1 MRNFHVGTITDI
13 PIRLNITFVVFLPVL
28 AWLISRPAQLAAY
41 AGFVASISPHEVD
54 IAMLQ
59 TGNTPIVIGVAAA
72 LGLFVGVLL
81 HELGHSWTA
90 RRYGI
95 TITSITL
102 WIFGG
107 MAHME
112 DLPED
117 WNVEF
122 YVALAGPAMSVLV
135 AAVCYALLFVVPAQ
149 PVVVFV
155 IGWLAVINLTLA
167 IFNMI
172 PAFPMDGGRVL
183 RALLARSRP
192 YAEATQTAASV
203 GKGMAIL
210 LAVVA
215 VLAFAPI
222 MLLVAMFV
230 YVAAGAESRATVMRD
245 LLADMTARDL
255 MSTDVRTVTPETTVD
270 EFLDRV
276 VTERTTAYP
285 VMDKDTVTGLVTLN
299 TVRSVDPAKRS
310 STTVADVMGAAPPSV
325 GPDDDAF
332 EAMRVLG
339 ESKGD
344 RVLVVEDGRFV
355 GQITS
360 EDFMSAIEV
369 LQGIGTRRERDIEMP
384 DGYA

>member
-1 MRNFHVGTITDI
+1 MRNFHVGTITGI
-13 PIRLNITFVVFLPVL
+13 PIRLNITFVIFLPVL

-54 IAMLQ
+54 IALLQ

-192 YAEATQTAASV
+192 YAEATQTAAAV

-255 MSTDVRTVTPETTVD
+255 MSTDLRTVTPETTVD

-285 VMDKDTVTGLVTLN
+285 VMDKGTVTGLVTLS
-299 TVRSVDPAKRS
+299 TVRNVDSTKRS
-310 STTVADVMGAAPPSV
+310 STTVADVMGPAPPSV

-332 EAMRVLG
+332 EAMRTLG

-344 RVLVVEDGRFV
+344 RVLVIEDGRFV

-360 EDFMSAIEV
+360 EDFLSAIEV
-369 LQGIGTRRERDIEMP
+369 LQGIGTRRVDIEAP

>member
-1 MRNFHVGTITDI
+1 MWNFRVGTVTDI
-13 PIRLNITFVVFLPVL
+13 PIRLNVTFLVFLPVL
-28 AWLISRPAQLAAY
+28 AWLISRPEQLAFY
-41 AGFVASISPHEVD
+41 AGAVEWISPHPVD
-54 IAMLQ
+54 LAALQ
-59 TGNTPIVIGVAAA
+59 AGNTPIVLGVGAAV
-72 LGLFVGVLL
+72 GLFVGVLL

-122 YVALAGPAMSVLV
+122 YVALAGPAMSLLV
-135 AAVCYALLFVVPAQ
+135 AAVCYGLLFVIPAS

-155 IGWLAVINLTLA
+155 VGWLAVINATLA
-167 IFNMI
+167 VFNML

-192 YAEATQTAASV
+192 YADATRTAASV
-203 GKGMAIL
+203 GKGMALL
-210 LAVVA
+210 LALAA
-215 VLAFAPI
+215 VFSFAPI
-222 MLLVAMFV
+222 LLLVAMFV
-230 YVAAGAESRATVMRD
+230 YVAAGAESRATVLRD
-245 LLADMTARDL
+245 LLADMIVRDL
-255 MSTDVRTVTPETTVD
+255 MSTDVRAVAPDTTVD
-270 EFLDRV
+270 EFLERV

-285 VMDKDTVTGLVTLN
+285 VVDRDTVTGLVALAA
-299 TVRSVDPAKRS
+299 VRDVPSAERRS
-310 STTVADVMGAAPPSV
+310 RTVADLMGAAPPSV
-325 GPDDDAF
+325 GPDADAF
-332 EAMRVLG
+332 DALRTMSEAG
-339 ESKGD
+339 SD

-355 GQITS
+355 GQITNA
-360 EDFMSAIEV
+360 DFLDAIEV
-369 LQGIGTRRERDIEMP
+369 LQGLGPGHRIEAP

>member
-1 MRNFHVGTITDI
+1 M
-13 PIRLNITFVVFLPVL
+13 PVL
-28 AWLISRPAQLAAY
+28 VWLISRPGQLEFY
-41 AGFVASISPHEVD
+41 AGAVERISPHAVD
-54 IAMLQ
+54 LAALQ
-59 TGNTPIVIGVAAA
+59 AGNTPAILGVGAA

-122 YVALAGPAMSVLV
+122 YVALAGPAMSLLV
-135 AAVCYALLFVVPAQ
+135 AAVCYGLLFVVPAV

-155 IGWLAVINLTLA
+155 IGWLAVINVTLA
-167 IFNMI
+167 VFDML

-192 YAEATQTAASV
+192 YAEATRTAASV

-210 LAVVA
+210 LALVA
-215 VLAFAPI
+215 VFAFAPI
-222 MLLVAMFV
+222 LLLVAMFV
-230 YVAAGAESRATVMRD
+230 YVAAGAESRATVLRD
-245 LLADMTARDL
+245 LLADMTVREL

-276 VTERTTAYP
+276 VSERTMAYP
-285 VMDKDTVTGLVTLN
+285 VMERGTVTGLVMLDA
-299 TVRSVDPAKRS
+299 VREIPEAKRR
-310 STTVADVMGAAPPSV
+310 STTVAGVMGAAPPSV

-332 EAMRVLG
+332 DSLRG
-339 ESKGD
+339 
-344 RVLVVEDGRFV
+344 
-355 GQITS
+355 
-360 EDFMSAIEV
+360 
-369 LQGIGTRRERDIEMP
+369 
-384 DGYA
+384 